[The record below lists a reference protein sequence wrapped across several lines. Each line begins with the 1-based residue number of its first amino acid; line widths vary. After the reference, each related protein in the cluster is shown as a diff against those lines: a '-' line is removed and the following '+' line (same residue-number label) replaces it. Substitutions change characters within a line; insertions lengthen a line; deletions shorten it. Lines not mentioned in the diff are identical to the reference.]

1 MRGIVIVRDFMI
13 FLAELGVLLLSMLF
27 LLTAGAS
34 MADRVFNFDSRLAA
48 ETIFGFTAAANMAG
62 GDFDASFTMPPNPYS
77 ISVGDD
83 SGSHF
88 VIVDSS
94 REKFV
99 SSGDSG
105 IKSTIKIQKPQKYY
119 IIHTNGVNIIPLDGE
134 TAAPS
139 GGRMGESSSWRVSVK
154 KTGSD
159 VRVSAGSVSE
169 K

>member
-1 MRGIVIVRDFMI
+1 MRGIVIVRDFMV

-27 LLTAGAS
+27 ILTAGTS

-48 ETIFGFTAAANMAG
+48 ETIFGFEAAANMVA
-62 GDFDASFTMPPNPYS
+62 GDFEASFTMPPNPYA

-83 SGSHF
+83 SGSSF
-88 VIVDSS
+88 VVVGSS

-119 IIHTNGVNIIPLDGE
+119 LIRTTGMNVVPLDSE
-134 TAAPS
+134 MDAPA
-139 GGRMGESSSWRVSVK
+139 GGKLSESASWRISVR

-159 VRVSAGSVSE
+159 IRVSAGKAAE
-169 K
+169 R